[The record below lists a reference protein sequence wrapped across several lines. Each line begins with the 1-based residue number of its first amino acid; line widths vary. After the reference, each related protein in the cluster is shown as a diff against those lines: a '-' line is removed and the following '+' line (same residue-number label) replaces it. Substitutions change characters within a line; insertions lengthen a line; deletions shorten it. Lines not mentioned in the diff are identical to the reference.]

1 MGIMTGR
8 LALQAVPAAVQSG
21 ADGIVSHYA
30 VVLPAA
36 SAAVMVLQRASA
48 VIESPAG

>member
-1 MGIMTGR
+1 MGIMTGQ
-8 LALQAVPAAVQSG
+8 LALQSVPAVVQSG
-21 ADGIVSHYA
+21 ANGTVSQYA

-48 VIESPAG
+48 AAEAPTG

>member
-1 MGIMTGR
+1 MGIMTGQ
-8 LALQAVPAAVQSG
+8 LALQSVPAAVQSG
-21 ADGIVSHYA
+21 ANGAVSQYA

-48 VIESPAG
+48 VVESSVG